1 MADTPVPGRRPDAV
15 IRPRLGRGR
24 VLLREALAVGPHL
37 VKLSWR
43 LFRDPRVPTR
53 SKVVLGLALGYVAAP
68 VDLLPGIVPVGLLDD
83 VLIVALAL
91 NRMLES
97 VGEDVVREHWDGP
110 GNVLDALRTLLDLAS
125 DLVPHRVR
133 RVVRRIG

>member
-1 MADTPVPGRRPDAV
+1 MTDNSTPGRRPDAV
-15 IRPRLGRGR
+15 IRSRPGRAG

-37 VKLSWR
+37 VRLSWR
-43 LFRDPRVPTR
+43 LVRDPRVPTR
-53 SKVVLGLALGYVAAP
+53 SKVVLGLALAYVVAP
-68 VDLLPGIVPVGLLDD
+68 VDLLPGPVPVGLLDD

-110 GNVLDALRTLLDLAS
+110 GDVLDAVRTLLDLAS

-133 RVVRRIG
+133 RIVRRIG